1 MNQRDQLPQGISTPS
16 PRAMTMQ
23 RAGYAG
29 LVLLAL
35 GLFIEPRWE
44 GLSLNV
50 MIVVLAATALLPM
63 INWIGSPTA
72 GYPIYQTLLAL
83 TVPFYV
89 LPLLSEH
96 RALQSYSEPLLLKT
110 ALIIWLYQLA
120 LISGAHWIRHTR
132 AAQPQRLWTRP
143 LFAEQ
148 SMRMTSYTLALNTVW
163 LIVNFIQTEI
173 PLELLGTLRAVFF
186 GVGLISAF
194 LQARMW
200 AAGQLGGAGSLWFY
214 GNVIAQILLLAASLL
229 LIQAIILFALVVLG
243 YFTRRQRIPVVATIL
258 AFCLFTIL
266 HNGKSEMR
274 YRYWEEG
281 KARPG
286 LLGLPDYYLEWLSI
300 GLAPGTSEEVER
312 NLSLLDRA
320 SLFHI
325 VAYTI
330 HMSDHTD
337 FRLAGATYAGI
348 PAQVFPRFLW
358 PTKPSPND
366 SGKVLAIGIGLLTAQ
381 QAEHT
386 SIGFGL
392 IAEAYANFGWL
403 GPPLLGVVLGA
414 LLQFLA
420 LRFRNVPLLA
430 PGGMFQILLLCWCL
444 NAEVTLVVWLSSL
457 YQASVAVLVPLYT
470 AHVIMRR

>member
-1 MNQRDQLPQGISTPS
+1 MSNREYLPAGSSTAS
-16 PRAMTMQ
+16 MQAMTMK
-23 RAGYAG
+23 RAGHVG
-29 LVLLAL
+29 IVLLAL
-35 GLFIEPRWE
+35 GLFIEPRWD
-44 GLSLNV
+44 GLGLNL

-63 INWIGSPTA
+63 LKWMGSPTA

-110 ALIIWLYQLA
+110 SLAIWLYQLA
-120 LISGAHWIRHTR
+120 LIAGAHLARNGRPAPANRI
-132 AAQPQRLWTRP
+132 WTGP
-143 LFAEQ
+143 LFDEQ
-148 SMRMTSYTLALNTVW
+148 SMRMTSYTLALNTAW
-163 LIVNFIQTEI
+163 LVVNFVHTDI

-200 AAGQLGGAGSLWFY
+200 AAGRLSGIGAVWFHC
-214 GNVIAQILLLAASLL
+214 NVTVQILLMAASLL
-229 LIQAIILFALVVLG
+229 LIQAVILFALVALG
-243 YFTRRQRIPVVATIL
+243 YFTQRQRIPIVATIL
-258 AFCLFTIL
+258 AFSVFTIL

-274 YRYWEEG
+274 YIYWEEG

-286 LLGLPDYYLEWLSI
+286 LLELPSYYFEWLSA
-300 GLAPGTSEEVER
+300 GLAPADSEEIER
-312 NLSLLDRA
+312 KLSLLDRA

-330 HMSDHTD
+330 NNADNTG
-337 FRLAGATYAGI
+337 FRLVGETYAGI

-358 PTKPSPND
+358 PNKPSPND
-366 SGKVLAIGIGLLTAQ
+366 SGKVLATGLGILTPQ
-381 QAEHT
+381 QAEFT

-403 GPPLLGVVLGA
+403 GPPILGLVLGW
-414 LLQFLA
+414 LLQLYA
-420 LRFRNVPLLA
+420 VKFRTVPLLSPA
-430 PGGMFQILLLCWCL
+430 GIFQILLLCWCL

-457 YQASVAVLVPLYT
+457 YQASVAVLLPLYA
-470 AHVIMRR
+470 AHVVMRR